1 MNGKGAKEL
10 GQVVTKF
17 KSGVGRSWQC
27 GHCGEVY
34 EDAVPKC
41 SSQTVKVQMDEEP
54 DAPAGAPPRHELRF
68 LADTAKV
75 DEHSGELVP
84 GARLWIGDRVV
95 VRKDPRKDTS
105 SFDDGPRGKLV
116 AVGTCSGSRPPAKSP
131 HWLRGAPGSCFVLVL
146 NPSAIEGLD
155 CPDATHLLKL
165 EPMSREDKE
174 QQAT

>member
-105 SFDDGPRGKLV
+105 SFDDGMARV
-116 AVGTCSGSRPPAKSP
+116 ASWWRSERARAPNPP
-131 HWLRGAPGSCFVLVL
+131 
-146 NPSAIEGLD
+146 PS
-155 CPDATHLLKL
+155 
-165 EPMSREDKE
+165 
-174 QQAT
+174 